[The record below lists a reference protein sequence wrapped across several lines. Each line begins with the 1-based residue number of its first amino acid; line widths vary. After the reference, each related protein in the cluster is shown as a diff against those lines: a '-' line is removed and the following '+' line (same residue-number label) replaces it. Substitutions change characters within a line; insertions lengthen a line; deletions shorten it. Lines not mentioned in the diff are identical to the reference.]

1 MIYTID
7 NGTFRLSA
15 RSMGAEM
22 CSFTDLRGGEYEYI
36 WQGSDAWKGP
46 SPLLF
51 PIVGKLRDDAYE
63 LNGVRYTMAKHGFAK
78 KSEFALEEK
87 TEDSMTFLLTDSE
100 ATRANYPFAFELRVC
115 YRLTEDGFVIEYR
128 VKNIN
133 DREMYFSIGAHPGFA
148 CEMGDLLVM
157 DENETAG
164 AFQFDADYL
173 RDPNTLPV
181 FDNSPEIEITPTLFA
196 KDALVFDGLKSR
208 GMTLKRANG
217 RSVHVDF
224 GGAPSLGLWAKPGEK
239 YVCIEPW
246 YGIDD
251 IAGADP
257 DFTRKE
263 RICRA
268 EAGEEFLFPVTVRLL

>member
-1 MIYTID
+1 MIHQIS
-7 NGTFRLSA
+7 NEKFRLSA
-15 RSMGAEM
+15 RNTGAEL
-22 CSFTDLRGGEYEYI
+22 CGFTDLRSGYEYI
-36 WQGSDAWKGP
+36 WQGSEVWKGP

-63 LNGVRYTMAKHGFAK
+63 LNGVRYTLAKHGFAK
-78 KSEFALEEK
+78 KSEFALEEN
-87 TEDSMTFLLTDSE
+87 TGDTMTFLLTDSE
-100 ATRANYPFAFELRVC
+100 QTRAVYPYAFELRVC
-115 YRLTEDGFVIEYR
+115 FRLKEDGFIMEHR
-128 VKNIN
+128 VKNVN
-133 DREMYFSIGAHPGFA
+133 PADMYFSIGAHPGFA
-148 CEMGDLLVM
+148 CEMGDVLVM

-164 AFQFDADYL
+164 AFQFNADFL

-181 FDNSPEIEITPTLFA
+181 FEDSREIVITPELFA
-196 KDALVFDGLKSR
+196 KDALVFDGLKSA

-217 RSVHVDF
+217 KDVHVDF

-251 IAGADP
+251 IAGANP

-263 RICRA
+263 RICCVA
-268 EAGEEFLFPVTVRLL
+268 AGEEFVFPVTVAIR